1 MESSSSNLRRTAEHW
16 EAQGSWEDGRG
27 LYWLELEA
35 VRRRLNLKV
44 TGRPES
50 DWVRHTLERHFEGH
64 LPLQRCLSL
73 GCGEG
78 GLERQLASL
87 GVFVA
92 CDAFDVAAGSIANA
106 QTLARQA
113 GYEHIAYRVE
123 DANNMQL
130 PAQTYDAVWASGAV
144 HHFERLEHV
153 FTQLAAALKP
163 GGLFILN
170 EYVGPSRFQFP
181 SYQRQTIQACLDLLP
196 STYRQL
202 SSSVVQAHLSGDE
215 ARPHMIPRGMP
226 QKLLDKWRDGD
237 LLAAVGRRLRLLRAA
252 RTGAFLEKTLANL
265 PSERSVIAVDPSE
278 AVRSAEIVPVL
289 RQYFDI
295 LEFKPLGGT
304 ILQFLLAD
312 IANNFQQDEVGAR
325 LLEMLFAVED
335 ALLDAGQLDSDFAYI
350 VAAPK
355 MSAA

>member
-1 MESSSSNLRRTAEHW
+1 MTTDLDRTAEHW
-16 EAQGSWEDGRG
+16 ATPWETG
-27 LYWLELEA
+27 LGLHWTDLPA
-35 VRRRLNLKV
+35 VQRRLNWKV
-44 TGRPES
+44 SGDQAE
-50 DWVRHTLERHFEGH
+50 DWLAYTVRRHLVGK
-64 LPLQRCLSL
+64 LPVARCYSL
-73 GCGEG
+73 GCGHG
-78 GLERQLASL
+78 QIERQLARL
-87 GVFVA
+87 GAFNCCEA
-92 CDAFDVAAGSIANA
+92 SDLSIGAIDAARRAANA
-106 QTLARQA
+106 EGLANITYLVA
-113 GYEHIAYRVE
+113 
-123 DANNMQL
+123 DANSL
-130 PAQTYDAVWASGAV
+130 VLAAQAYDVIWANASV

-153 FTQLAAALKP
+153 FAMVANALKP

-252 RTGAFLEKTLANL
+252 RTGAVLERTLANL

-278 AVRSAEIVPVL
+278 AVRSAEMVPVL

-312 IANNFQQDEVGAR
+312 IANNFQRDEVGAR